1 MAARI
6 GTGTGI
12 ANDDGGFLRIGV
24 VLLALVHM
32 RADEVEDERP
42 ERREHGDEP
51 WEREAA
57 PRRGGETRVRER
69 LVRVVQ
75 HVDEARGQDHPGRER
90 LYEHER
96 PTGGGGGGGSMPVAA
111 AADERDRD
119 AGRACDEYGHDE
131 HHLKPQRRRLVA
143 ALHLIGAARRVAAR
157 RGDRR
162 CYHRGTERAER
173 YMHATHVASKSHNDH
188 ERNQFVDLLTCHLLQ
203 VRADVRRFHH
213 LLRFIATQQL
223 NYQKKLRFRLAIQR
237 RKWRGN

>member
-90 LYEHER
+90 LYEHEC
-96 PTGGGGGGGSMPVAA
+96 PTGGGGGGGGSMPVAA

-119 AGRACDEYGHDE
+119 AGRAGDEYGHDE

-162 CYHRGTERAER
+162 CYHHHRESREIRA
-173 YMHATHVASKSHNDH
+173 
-188 ERNQFVDLLTCHLLQ
+188 RNACRVK
-203 VRADVRRFHH
+203 
-213 LLRFIATQQL
+213 ITQ
-223 NYQKKLRFRLAIQR
+223 RPREESIC
-237 RKWRGN
+237 

>member
-119 AGRACDEYGHDE
+119 AGRAGDEYGHDE

-162 CYHRGTERAER
+162 CYHRESREI
-173 YMHATHVASKSHNDH
+173 HAPNACRVK
-188 ERNQFVDLLTCHLLQ
+188 
-203 VRADVRRFHH
+203 
-213 LLRFIATQQL
+213 ITQ
-223 NYQKKLRFRLAIQR
+223 RPREESIC
-237 RKWRGN
+237 